1 MAFGV
6 PKVPSAYPALDS
18 AVFSRAGGPA
28 LDALITDTIE
38 GAHNRLQ
45 AAGAQM
51 FSFAVPSRAITYGD
65 TTSPSYSAPS
75 ALRWGGFVPPL
86 RHRKKPGHR
95 FADYRVIVQAPS
107 GVDFQVQVATRAA
120 PFLERA
126 DASQAQ
132 IVSATGTGSWQ
143 TVSIDGVPVDPGIW
157 ETSALY
163 VRTEDVGAE
172 VTSGGYGTP
181 YTDTG
186 AFRFADTQALVLTA
200 ASQTWSGT
208 GASAP
213 NDYGSR
219 GYFVRLTDSTGAVL
233 GHFQLRQVEPYTTDS
248 VLVSF
253 VDFLPGAVL
262 EVLRRDGYNCDWK
275 LFEPVRLSLAAFAGA
290 TTDRSAT

>member
-1 MAFGV
+1 MAFGT

-18 AVFSRAGGPA
+18 AVFTRAGGPA

-51 FSFAVPSRAITYGD
+51 FSLAVPSRAIAYGD
-65 TTSPSYSAPS
+65 TTSPSYSAPT
-75 ALRWGGFVPPL
+75 ALRWGGFMPPL

-107 GVDFQVQVATRAA
+107 GVDFQVQVATQAS

-126 DASQAQ
+126 DTSQAQ

-143 TVSIDGVPVDPGIW
+143 TVSVNGVPVDPGIW
-157 ETSALY
+157 ETAALY

-181 YTDTG
+181 YTDTTV
-186 AFRFADTQALVLTA
+186 FQFARAQALVLTA
-200 ASQTWSGT
+200 ASQNWAETFDSR
-208 GASAP
+208 P

-219 GYFVRLTDSTGAVL
+219 GYFIRLTDSTGAVL
-233 GHFQLRQVEPYTTDS
+233 GYFQLRS
-248 VLVSF
+248 VSSYATNLLLVDF
-253 VDFLPGAVL
+253 VDFIPGAVM
-262 EVLRRDGYNCDWK
+262 EALRTDGYNCDWK